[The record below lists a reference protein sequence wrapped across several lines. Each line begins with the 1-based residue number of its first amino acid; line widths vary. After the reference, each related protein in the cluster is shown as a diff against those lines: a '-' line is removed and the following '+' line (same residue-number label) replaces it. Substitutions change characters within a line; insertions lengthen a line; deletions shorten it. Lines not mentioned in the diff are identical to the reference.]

1 MARLGIFLSVLST
14 QFALNRHYIGLRD
27 TQLMNGWILYLNRIS
42 GGSLGYIWLHDCC
55 VLEMTNYTVC

>member
-27 TQLMNGWILYLNRIS
+27 TQLMNGWILYLNRFQV
-42 GGSLGYIWLHDCC
+42 GVWGTFGYMIVVSWK
-55 VLEMTNYTVC
+55 